1 MARGEEST
9 TGRLGSY
16 LGNRIGYNRGRD
28 QKQQIKL
35 GWAHPEENRA
45 ENTLNNL

>member
-9 TGRLGSY
+9 AGRLGSY
-16 LGNRIGYNRGRD
+16 LGNRIGYNRGD

-35 GWAHPEENRA
+35 GWAHPEEKLA
-45 ENTLNNL
+45 ENT